1 MKVAPLVIA
10 CLAAVV
16 ASGCIPSQ
24 PLAEG
29 ELDAAWSLSE
39 NVADAAE
46 YVQPAI
52 AGRRFPAKWTIYQH
66 PSVIW
71 STVTIVR
78 ALDEL
83 ETQPKEISFAVSPVH
98 AEAMVSLLDKAGEML
113 AGLAKLTDA
122 SRSGHSERWAETMAK
137 TLVQVEQIARMVS
150 LDDPAEMG
158 EMGEDPTG
166 LAAGPLLKMLAL
178 YINENADG
186 SLLGDLTA
194 EDVGRLRTVLTQLA
208 LKVGFDLAGRQL
220 PPDLRAGLVSVMRQ
234 ADRMDTLQLA
244 LDELLADAVGK
255 APPSVGEGKTA
266 KLARMISSWGPQS
279 IHFFQQLIGQWD
291 KIDNVELG
299 LRRLGGRSVLTVDIH
314 VLPGKEV
321 RVAKAIILQPT
332 LVFRG
337 GTRIVLMPESPET
350 DQTIVTFDPIGEGA
364 VEIRFEGMAYSMARL
379 FAFPLS
385 SGAVREVRVF
395 THVPKRGDSVI
406 NAVVLMEATD
416 TTKDPRR
423 VLVFHDVRRRQLVRT
438 AFAVQPVTVRTEQAF
453 SYLNARRRWTYRR
466 IKELAGH

>member
-16 ASGCIPSQ
+16 ANGCIPSQ

-39 NVADAAE
+39 NVAAEAE

-52 AGRRFPAKWTIYQH
+52 AGRRFPAKWTIHQH

-83 ETQPKEISFAVSPVH
+83 ETQPREIAFAVSPVH
-98 AEAMVSLLDKAGEML
+98 AEAMVDLLDMAGEML

-150 LDDPAEMG
+150 VDDPAEMG
-158 EMGEDPTG
+158 EDPTS

-194 EDVGRLRTVLTQLA
+194 DDVGRLRTVLTQLA

-220 PPDLRAGLVSVMRQ
+220 PSDLRTGLVGAMRQ
-234 ADRMDTLQLA
+234 ADRMDTLQLS

-299 LRRLGGRSVLTVDIH
+299 LRRLGDRSVLTVDIH

-337 GTRIVLMPESPET
+337 GARIVLIPESPET

-364 VEIRFEGMAYSMARL
+364 VEMRFEGMTYSMARL

-395 THVPKRGDSVI
+395 TTVPKRGDSVI

-416 TTKDPRR
+416 TEEDPRR
-423 VLVFHDVRRRQLVRT
+423 MLVFHDVRRRQLVRT
-438 AFAVQPVTVRTEQAF
+438 AFAVEPVTVKTVQGF

-466 IKELAGH
+466 IKELAPK